1 MNPWKRVTEMLQAYR
16 EQQRAMW
23 GEVDDVA
30 VARYLA
36 GTCTLSEKDA
46 VEKAAKDHEAVAE
59 LLQVL
64 HAIAA
69 APEGAEDPGVVVVPF
84 PGMQED
90 LAAAAVPFPGVPLSP
105 IGAFWDV
112 AGMAARLFEGLTARL
127 DEAGRVVAEGL
138 KAALAPPEPVFALQ
152 MKEMKEKE
160 SDRPGEAVWTIPL
173 PDAGGQLTL
182 TVAPD
187 PSPGEWT
194 VQIKVDMPAGV
205 ELDKGADLK
214 ITDEHG
220 DDKSPG
226 PLADFLDR
234 PIFLT
239 DGVWQ
244 VKLVGVAHRELS
256 FPLTLGRPRS
266 GSPG

>member
-1 MNPWKRVTEMLQAYR
+1 VNPWKRVTEMLQAYR

-36 GTCTLSEKDA
+36 GTCTASERTS
-46 VEKAAKDHEAVAE
+46 VEKAAEDHEAVAE

-64 HAIAA
+64 RAVAA
-69 APEGAEDPGVVVVPF
+69 APEGAAEPEVVAVPF
-84 PGMQED
+84 PGMPDD
-90 LAAAAVPFPGVPLSP
+90 LADAAVPFPGVPLASKA
-105 IGAFWDV
+105 AFWDV
-112 AGMAARLFEGLTARL
+112 VGMAARLFEGLTARL

-138 KAALAPPEPVFALQ
+138 KAALAPAEPVLASQ
-152 MKEMKEKE
+152 MKKMTEKE

-187 PSPGEWT
+187 PSPGEGT
-194 VQIKVDMPAGV
+194 VEIKVDMPAGV
-205 ELDKGADLK
+205 VLDQGAKLE
-214 ITDEHG
+214 ISDENG
-220 DDKSPG
+220 DAKHSG
-226 PLADFLDR
+226 PLAQFLEK
-234 PIFLT
+234 PISLI

-244 VKLVGVAHRELS
+244 VELLGVGHRELS
-256 FPLTLGRPRS
+256 IPLTLGRPRS